1 VTALL
6 EVFGAS
12 KRFGATAALTDLS
25 FSLEPGERLA
35 VLGENGAGKST
46 LIKIIA
52 GVYSP
57 DSGHMKLNGQDY
69 TPDTPADAL
78 ASGVSIVYQEPSYFA
93 QLTVLENI
101 FVGREMTDRFGQVD
115 WRGMRKHA
123 TALFERLSLPVGII
137 NRRMGVLSLAEQ
149 QLVLIARAVDV
160 EAKVLILDEPTSI
173 VTDAEAQRLFSIVRH
188 LSDTGVG
195 ILYITH
201 RFDELEH
208 VADRFLVLKDGRQ
221 VGDLPAGNVN
231 NDEILE
237 LMSGRPIDH
246 TIVRHGTVPGE
257 PMLEVSGLTVSSSV
271 KDADLMIRAGEVV
284 GMYGLIGSGRSELAL
299 GLFGMLPVS
308 AGTVRIGGKP
318 YTPRSPR
325 DAMARG
331 LAYMPEDRKTLG
343 IFSGMDTTSN
353 LTAAVLPR
361 LVGAF
366 DAIRRKAELTLTRT
380 WIDRLRIK
388 APTPAF
394 PIAGL
399 SGGHQQKVIFARVLA
414 TEPKLLILD
423 EPTRGIDVAT
433 KSDIQ
438 RRIIDVAQDG
448 VAILVISSEL
458 PELLAV
464 SDRMYVMR
472 EGRISAHL
480 TGESLNEDAVLRAT
494 MGVAQ

>member
-1 VTALL
+1 
-6 EVFGAS
+6 
-12 KRFGATAALTDLS
+12 
-25 FSLEPGERLA
+25 
-35 VLGENGAGKST
+35 
-46 LIKIIA
+46 
-52 GVYSP
+52 
-57 DSGHMKLNGQDY
+57 
-69 TPDTPADAL
+69 
-78 ASGVSIVYQEPSYFA
+78 
-93 QLTVLENI
+93 
-101 FVGREMTDRFGQVD
+101 
-115 WRGMRKHA
+115 
-123 TALFERLSLPVGII
+123 
-137 NRRMGVLSLAEQ
+137 
-149 QLVLIARAVDV
+149 
-160 EAKVLILDEPTSI
+160 
-173 VTDAEAQRLFSIVRH
+173 
-188 LSDTGVG
+188 
-195 ILYITH
+195 
-201 RFDELEH
+201 LEH

-246 TIVRHGTVPGE
+246 TIVRHGTVPGKS
-257 PMLEVSGLTVSSSV
+257 MLEVSGLTVSSSV

-414 TEPKLLILD
+414 TEPKLLNLA

>member
-57 DSGHMKLNGQDY
+57 DSGHMQLDGQPY
-69 TPDTPADAL
+69 APDTPADAL

-93 QLTVLENI
+93 QLSVLENL
-101 FVGREMTDRFGQVD
+101 FVGRERRDRFGQID

-173 VTDAEAQRLFSIVRH
+173 VTDAEAQRLFSIVQH

-201 RFDELEH
+201 RFDELKH

-221 VGDLPAGNVN
+221 VGDLPAGNVD

-246 TIVRHGTVPGE
+246 TIVRHGTTPGA
-257 PMLEVSGLTVSSSV
+257 PMLEVSGLTVSTSV
-271 KDADLMIRAGEVV
+271 KEADLTIRAGEVV

-299 GLFGMLPVS
+299 GLFGMLPIL
-308 AGTVRIGGKP
+308 AGNIRIDGKP

-325 DAMARG
+325 AAMARG

-361 LVGAF
+361 LVGPF
-366 DAIRRKAELTLTRT
+366 DAIRRKAELALTRS

-388 APTPAF
+388 APTPGF

-399 SGGHQQKVIFARVLA
+399 SGGHQQKVIFSRVLA

-438 RRIIDVAQDG
+438 RRIIDVAKDG

-494 MGVAQ
+494 MGVTV